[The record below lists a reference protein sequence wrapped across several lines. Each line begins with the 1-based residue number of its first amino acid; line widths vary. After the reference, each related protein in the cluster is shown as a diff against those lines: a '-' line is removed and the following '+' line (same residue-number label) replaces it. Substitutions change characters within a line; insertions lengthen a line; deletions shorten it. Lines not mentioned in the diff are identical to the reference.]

1 MKTHPAWRNRTV
13 VCAVAVLCLWDWS
26 AAASAEAGKL
36 SSARSA
42 VRSGGSS
49 SSSSRS
55 SGSRSSSSSAPT
67 SSWGGSVHPGW
78 YGFDP
83 LYDNWLTWML
93 FPWWGPRRWM
103 DDNGERAVAFST
115 APYAD
120 GYDGYMRIEGRSNP
134 QALAGV
140 ADKDETGAPLLGR
153 GSALRMWAEGG
164 VQDSHLFRGGAGFL
178 WSGFHRLELQGDV
191 RVYGEREAGRTDTLL
206 LGTVAVNYLF
216 ALAPGVQVRSGAGL
230 RWLPDGDQ
238 THVGALFS
246 YGADFY
252 PASPLVISVAGDV
265 GAMNDAVNGTLRG
278 TLGAVFDQLEVY
290 GGYEALWVED
300 IDLGMWV
307 FGARL
312 WL

>member
-1 MKTHPAWRNRTV
+1 MRVHSCFARRV
-13 VCAVAVLCLWDWS
+13 ALCALSSFLVYDWS
-26 AAASAEAGKL
+26 IAATAYAGKL

-42 VRSGGSS
+42 VRSGGGSS
-49 SSSSRS
+49 SASRS
-55 SGSRSSSSSAPT
+55 SGTRSSGSSAPS

-78 YGFDP
+78 YGYDP
-83 LYDNWLTWML
+83 FYDNWLTWML

-103 DDNGERAVAFST
+103 GDDGERAVAFST
-115 APYAD
+115 APYAA
-120 GYDGYMRIEGRSNP
+120 GYDGYMRVEGRSEP
-134 QALAGV
+134 QALPGV
-140 ADKDETGAPLLGR
+140 AAKDEAGAPLLGR
-153 GSALRMWAEGG
+153 GSALRGWAEGG
-164 VQDSHLFRGGAGFL
+164 VQDTHLFRGAAGFL

-191 RVYGEREAGRTDTLL
+191 RVYGEREAGRTDTLT
-206 LGTVAVNYLF
+206 LGTLAVNYLF

-238 THVGALFS
+238 THLGALFS

-252 PASPLVISVAGDV
+252 PGSPLVLSVAGDV
-265 GAMNDAVNGTLRG
+265 GAMNDTVNGTLRG
-278 TLGAVFDQLEVY
+278 TVGAVFDQIEVY

-300 IDLGMWV
+300 IDLGLWV